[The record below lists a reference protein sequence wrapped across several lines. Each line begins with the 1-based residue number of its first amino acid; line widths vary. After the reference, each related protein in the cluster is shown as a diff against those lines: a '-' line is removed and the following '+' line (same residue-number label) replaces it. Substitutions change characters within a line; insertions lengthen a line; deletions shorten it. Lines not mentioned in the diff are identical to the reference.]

1 MTAEESLAKLK
12 TGAAAYAASGAFSG
26 DVSEAVRQRTAEGQ
40 HPFATVVTCSD
51 SRVIPEVIFSCGL
64 GELFVIRTAGSVVG
78 AHELASIEYA
88 AHHLHVPLTVV
99 LGHTHCGAVAA
110 AIAGETEGNVG
121 VITQAIRTAIGDEKD
136 PTKAAC
142 QNVRNSMRCI
152 RADLAGG
159 EAHRV
164 CGALYD
170 IASGQVRWL
179 EENGNRE
186 I

>member
-51 SRVIPEVIFSCGL
+51 SRVIPEAIFSCGL

-136 PTKAAC
+136 PKRASWKK
-142 QNVRNSMRCI
+142 VRNAMRCI
-152 RADLAGG
+152 REDLAGG

>member
-26 DVSEAVRQRTAEGQ
+26 DVSEAMRQQAAEGQ
-40 HPFATVVTCSD
+40 HPFAAIVTCSD
-51 SRVIPEVIFSCGL
+51 SRVIPEAIFSCGI

-121 VITQAIRTAIGDEKD
+121 VITQAIRMAIGDEKD

-142 QNVRNSMRCI
+142 QNVRSSMRCI
-152 RADLAGG
+152 CEDLAGG
-159 EAHRV
+159 ESHRV